1 MGGNADAGRVRNGGT
16 LSLVGRTVRLTRT
29 RRSVRL
35 AIPRPGIVSRHLK
48 GRVAHCD
55 AMSRWASILL
65 AAALAA
71 LGLLCTSA
79 TASAQQMRC
88 SITNAVGPSFGP
100 YDTLSPS
107 PRDSAGFI
115 SFRCERVG
123 PSDMIVIEISR
134 GQGHSFMPRGMS
146 RRGERLEYNLYLDA
160 ARTVIWGD
168 GSRGTSR
175 YQVRPSEGRTESV
188 PIYGR
193 IPPRQT
199 VVPGSYS
206 DHVVLTVNY

>member
-1 MGGNADAGRVRNGGT
+1 MA
-16 LSLVGRTVRLTRT
+16 
-29 RRSVRL
+29 
-35 AIPRPGIVSRHLK
+35 
-48 GRVAHCD
+48 
-55 AMSRWASILL
+55 RWASILL
-65 AAALAA
+65 VPTLAALA
-71 LGLLCTSA
+71 LLCTGA

-88 SITNAVGPSFGP
+88 SITNAVGPSFGA
-100 YDTLSPS
+100 YDTLSAS

-123 PSDMIVIEISR
+123 PSDVIVIEISR
-134 GQGHSFMPRGMS
+134 GQGHSFMPRRMT

-160 ARTVIWGD
+160 ARTMIWGD

-175 YQVRPSEGRTESV
+175 YQVRPSEGRTESIA
-188 PIYGR
+188 IYAR
-193 IPPRQT
+193 IPARQT

>member
-1 MGGNADAGRVRNGGT
+1 MA
-16 LSLVGRTVRLTRT
+16 
-29 RRSVRL
+29 
-35 AIPRPGIVSRHLK
+35 
-48 GRVAHCD
+48 
-55 AMSRWASILL
+55 RWAPILL
-65 AAALAA
+65 VPALAA
-71 LGLLCTSA
+71 LALLCTGA

-100 YDTLSPS
+100 YDTLSAS

-123 PSDMIVIEISR
+123 PSDVIVIEISR
-134 GQGHSFMPRGMS
+134 GQGHSFMPRRMT

-160 ARTVIWGD
+160 ARTMIWGD

-188 PIYGR
+188 PIYAR
-193 IPPRQT
+193 IPARQT